1 MIARLLFFPSKCVFI
16 ISKTNA
22 TCIVKSF
29 AIFGLSRWPL
39 FLVETLWKCLGI
51 SVSVIGGLHVFL
63 LGWNGKFNYMKKMQI
78 AANCVNC
85 ERVAL
90 SSNINCQWNEEKTFW
105 KLIWLLSGKVL
116 KLNCWQMSST
126 HHWTIITSSFS
137 LLNWHAKQHPNIHC
151 TSVLDRLCIS
161 NSNQFNVQAVSVK
174 ASVWVRCLVVWDG

>member
-1 MIARLLFFPSKCVFI
+1 MCI
-16 ISKTNA
+16 ITNKTSA

-39 FLVETLWKCLGI
+39 ILVELLWKCLGI
-51 SVSVIGGLHVFL
+51 SVSVIGGLYVFL
-63 LGWNGKFNYMKKMQI
+63 LGWNEKFNYTKKMQI
-78 AANCVNC
+78 SANCVNC

-90 SSNINCQWNEEKTFW
+90 SSNINCQWIEEKTFW

-161 NSNQFNVQAVSVK
+161 NSNKFNVQAVSAK